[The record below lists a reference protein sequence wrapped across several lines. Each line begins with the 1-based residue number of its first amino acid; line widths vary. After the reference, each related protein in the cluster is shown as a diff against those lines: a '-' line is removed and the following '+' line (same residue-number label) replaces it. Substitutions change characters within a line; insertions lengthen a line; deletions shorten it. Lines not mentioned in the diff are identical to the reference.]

1 MRLIIAGSR
10 DIKDKNTV
18 KNAIDDSPYLIKNI
32 DTILCGMADGVDTI
46 SKEIFE
52 DKNEIEIEEY
62 PYEDYTNEAPNP
74 KVAPLI
80 RNKEMAINAD
90 SLLAVWNGESKGT
103 EHMIEIAKEN
113 NLNTYIHLINNSR
126 ISDFTN

>member
-32 DTILCGMADGVDTI
+32 DTILCGTADGVDTI

-52 DKNEIEIEEY
+52 GKNEIEIEEY
-62 PYEDYTNEAPNP
+62 PYKDYTNEAPNP